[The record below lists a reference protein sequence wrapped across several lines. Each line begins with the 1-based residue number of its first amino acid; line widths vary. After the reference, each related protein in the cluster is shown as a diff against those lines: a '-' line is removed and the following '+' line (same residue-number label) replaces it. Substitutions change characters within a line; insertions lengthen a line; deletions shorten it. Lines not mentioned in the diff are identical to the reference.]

1 MSYEINEGWM
11 RIYPVM
17 NIKRKN
23 QEYAFQNVIS
33 PKFLPHYHV
42 TFSTEE
48 WEEFKKENNPTDN
61 SLTTRLVCETG
72 LNLLLNPSMDL
83 MKDKEHEYKESL
95 KSEINELKSQLEV
108 EKNRFTKKVDMFVND
123 YVQEYASQKDEE
135 GSI

>member
-1 MSYEINEGWM
+1 
-11 RIYPVM
+11 
-17 NIKRKN
+17 
-23 QEYAFQNVIS
+23 
-33 PKFLPHYHV
+33 
-42 TFSTEE
+42 
-48 WEEFKKENNPTDN
+48 
-61 SLTTRLVCETG
+61 
-72 LNLLLNPSMDL
+72 MDL